1 MKKSYRIEGM
11 TCEGCVN
18 KIKKNISEISNIN
31 EVSIDL
37 ENSSLEIDFKKT
49 VSFLKLQESIPK
61 KYKIIQESDDLIQ
74 SETDSNKLSKLK
86 PLFLIILY
94 IFGISFFINI
104 RSWNINDF
112 MLDYLGLFF
121 IFFSLFKLLDLDG
134 FARSFKQYDP
144 IAKKISV
151 YSKIY
156 PFTEVFLGIM
166 FLLRFNIIFILFLTF
181 FVLSVTTI
189 GVLDSLYRKKEIQC
203 GCLGTVFQLPMTEV
217 TLIENLIMIFM
228 SLFMIISLW

>member
-1 MKKSYRIEGM
+1 
-11 TCEGCVN
+11 
-18 KIKKNISEISNIN
+18 
-31 EVSIDL
+31 
-37 ENSSLEIDFKKT
+37 
-49 VSFLKLQESIPK
+49 
-61 KYKIIQESDDLIQ
+61 
-74 SETDSNKLSKLK
+74 
-86 PLFLIILY
+86 
-94 IFGISFFINI
+94 
-104 RSWNINDF
+104 